1 MKNMRRAA
9 RIAALAAGI
18 AGLSGCSYLQV
29 GEEEFSCSGMPDSI
43 YCHSSR
49 EVYEAT
55 SDGTV
60 PSPMRPGAAY
70 NEECE
75 DCVKSELDGGPSPD
89 EDQDG
94 IQISEADSG
103 SGAKAKP
110 VQTAQTEDDVIRN
123 YVTPALPER
132 PVPIRTPSQVM
143 RIWVAP
149 FVDES
154 GDFNAPGYVYTEIEP
169 RRWVLAKEH
178 ETAQNV
184 FVPLDPKTN
193 MESVKD
199 DGQQQGHNTL
209 QKLKQSQQRRN
220 ATP

>member
-9 RIAALAAGI
+9 GFAALAAGI

-29 GEEEFSCSGMPDSI
+29 GEEEFSCSGMPGSI

-55 SDGTV
+55 NDGTV

-75 DCVKSELDGGPSPD
+75 DCVKSELDGGPAQGD
-89 EDQDG
+89 
-94 IQISEADSG
+94 DSG
-103 SGAKAKP
+103 GLRLGESDAGAKP
-110 VQTAQTEDDVIRN
+110 VRTARTEDDVIRN

-149 FVDES
+149 FVDEA
-154 GDFNAPGYVYTEIEP
+154 GDFHAPGFVYTEIEP

-178 ETAQNV
+178 ETASNV
-184 FVPLDPKTN
+184 FEPLDPKTN
-193 MESVKD
+193 MESAD
-199 DGQQQGHNTL
+199 DGGQAQGHNTL

-220 ATP
+220 AAP

>member
-9 RIAALAAGI
+9 GFAALAAGI

-29 GEEEFSCSGMPDSI
+29 GEEEFSCSGMPGSI

-55 SDGTV
+55 NDGTV

-75 DCVKSELDGGPSPD
+75 DCVKSELDGGPAQGD
-89 EDQDG
+89 
-94 IQISEADSG
+94 DSG
-103 SGAKAKP
+103 GLRLGESDAGATP
-110 VQTAQTEDDVIRN
+110 VRTAHTEDDVIRN

-149 FVDES
+149 FVDEA
-154 GDFNAPGYVYTEIEP
+154 GDFHAPGFVYTEIEP

-178 ETAQNV
+178 ETASNV
-184 FVPLDPKTN
+184 FEPLDPKTN
-193 MESVKD
+193 MESAD
-199 DGQQQGHNTL
+199 DGGQAQGHNTL

-220 ATP
+220 AAP

>member
-1 MKNMRRAA
+1 MRRAA

-29 GEEEFSCSGMPDSI
+29 GEEEFSCSGMPGSI

-55 SDGTV
+55 NDGTV

-70 NEECE
+70 NEECD
-75 DCVKSELDGGPSPD
+75 DCVKSELDGGPA
-89 EDQDG
+89 QDG
-94 IQISEADSG
+94 NQVGVRIGEVGGG
-103 SGAKAKP
+103 SPAA
-110 VQTAQTEDDVIRN
+110 TDDDVIRN

-154 GDFNAPGYVYTEIEP
+154 GDFHAPGYVYTEIEP
-169 RRWVLAKEH
+169 RRWVLAKEYQ
-178 ETAQNV
+178 TATNV
-184 FVPLDPKTN
+184 FAPLDPKTE
-193 MESVKD
+193 MASEKD
-199 DGQQQGHNTL
+199 GGSAQGHNTL
-209 QKLKQSQQRRN
+209 EKLKQSQQRRN
-220 ATP
+220 TTP

>member
-9 RIAALAAGI
+9 GFAALAAGI

-29 GEEEFSCSGMPDSI
+29 GEEEFSCSGMPGSI

-55 SDGTV
+55 NDGTV

-75 DCVKSELDGGPSPD
+75 DCVKSELDGGPAQGD
-89 EDQDG
+89 
-94 IQISEADSG
+94 DSG
-103 SGAKAKP
+103 GLRLGESDAGAKP

-149 FVDES
+149 FVDEA
-154 GDFNAPGYVYTEIEP
+154 GDFHAPGFVYTEIEP

-178 ETAQNV
+178 ETASNV
-184 FVPLDPKTN
+184 FEPLDPKTN
-193 MESVKD
+193 MESAADV
-199 DGQQQGHNTL
+199 GQAQGHNTL

-220 ATP
+220 AAP

>member
-9 RIAALAAGI
+9 GFAALAAGI

-29 GEEEFSCSGMPDSI
+29 GEEEFSCSGMPGSI

-55 SDGTV
+55 NDGTV

-75 DCVKSELDGGPSPD
+75 DCVKSELDGGPAQGD
-89 EDQDG
+89 
-94 IQISEADSG
+94 DSG
-103 SGAKAKP
+103 GLRLGESDAGAKP

-149 FVDES
+149 FVDEA
-154 GDFNAPGYVYTEIEP
+154 GDFHAPGFVYTEIEP

-178 ETAQNV
+178 ETASN
-184 FVPLDPKTN
+184 FFEPLDPKTN
-193 MESVKD
+193 MESAA
-199 DGQQQGHNTL
+199 DGGQAQGHNTL

-220 ATP
+220 AAP

>member
-9 RIAALAAGI
+9 GFAALAAGI

-29 GEEEFSCSGMPDSI
+29 GEEEFSCSGMPGSI

-55 SDGTV
+55 NDGTV

-75 DCVKSELDGGPSPD
+75 DCVKSELDGGPAQGD
-89 EDQDG
+89 
-94 IQISEADSG
+94 DSG
-103 SGAKAKP
+103 GLRLGESDAGAKP
-110 VQTAQTEDDVIRN
+110 VRTAQTEDDVIRN

-149 FVDES
+149 FVDEA
-154 GDFNAPGYVYTEIEP
+154 GDFHAPGFVYTEIEP

-178 ETAQNV
+178 ETASNV
-184 FVPLDPKTN
+184 FEPLDPKTN
-193 MESVKD
+193 MESAD
-199 DGQQQGHNTL
+199 DGGQAQGHNTL

-220 ATP
+220 AAP

>member
-1 MKNMRRAA
+1 MKNIRRAA
-9 RIAALAAGI
+9 GFAALAAGI

-29 GEEEFSCSGMPDSI
+29 GEEEFSCSGMPGSI

-70 NEECE
+70 NENCE
-75 DCVKSELDGGPSPD
+75 DCVKSELDGGPAED
-89 EDQDG
+89 EEEGGIRIGESDG
-94 IQISEADSG
+94 ESVAP
-103 SGAKAKP
+103 KP
-110 VQTAQTEDDVIRN
+110 VKTAATDDDVIRN

-149 FVDES
+149 FVDHA
-154 GDFNAPGYVYTEIEP
+154 GDFHAPGYVYTEIEP

-178 ETAQNV
+178 ETAANL
-184 FVPLDPKTN
+184 FEPLDPKTD
-193 MESVKD
+193 MASEKD
-199 DGQQQGHNTL
+199 DGKSQGHNTL

-220 ATP
+220 AAP